1 MNYEKLTALLATSAT
16 IKLLRAKNAPLILS
30 FLQREFKA
38 TNRLV
43 IANYELVNKL
53 ADYLEALNYLEEDD
67 PYENVLQRAKQTID
81 DWCNEENRYLRKFP
95 DETGESVHELTSDTE
110 KVFQWIEA
118 LDKKEF
124 IGTESRFL
132 DIFAKLRELIEHS
145 SADPEKR
152 MAVLEKKKK
161 EIEDQIRQ
169 IKTSGKVDSY
179 SNTQIKE
186 RFFEINKLGR
196 ELISDFKEVEEN
208 FKEITRNIYEKQA
221 QQEMTK
227 GAILGY
233 TLDATDELR
242 ESDQGKSFQAF
253 WLFLMADN
261 KQDELN
267 ALIDNVFK
275 ILEER
280 RIAQPEPFL
289 SRIKIYLHAAGQKV
303 ITSNHRLTEKLSRI
317 LAEKYQQERQKTLEL
332 IGDIRRLALQR
343 IDNPPHQEPFIE
355 IEGAPAIRM
364 VMDRPLGEP
373 PQLASFANQPRT
385 LGGQELSRAD
395 LEKLFNQLAIDREVL
410 LQNIEGLLSDHAQVT
425 LAEIVRH
432 HPITKGLAELI
443 TYVAIASDSPRH
455 LINYDACQQIG
466 WAEDDLQKVVRL
478 PRVIYG
484 RT

>member
-1 MNYEKLTALLATSAT
+1 MNYEKITALLATSAT

-53 ADYLEALNYLEEDD
+53 ADYLEALHYLDEDD
-67 PYENVLQRAKQTID
+67 PYENMLQRAKQYID

-110 KVFQWIEA
+110 KAFQWIES

-152 MAVLEKKKK
+152 IAVLEKKKK
-161 EIEDQIRQ
+161 EIEDQIGQ
-169 IKTSGKVDSY
+169 IKTSGQVDSY
-179 SNTQIKE
+179 SDTQIKE
-186 RFFEINKLGR
+186 RFYEINKLGR

-208 FKEITRNIYEKQA
+208 FKEITRNIYQKQTR
-221 QQEMTK
+221 QDLTK

-242 ESDQGKSFQAF
+242 QSDQGKSFQAF

-261 KQDELN
+261 KQDELST
-267 ALIDNVFK
+267 LIGNIFK
-275 ILEER
+275 LLEDR
-280 RIAQPEPFL
+280 RIPQPDPFL
-289 SRIKIYLHAAGQKV
+289 SRIKFYLHAAGQKV
-303 ITSNHRLTEKLSRI
+303 VTSNHRLTEKLSRI
-317 LAEKYQQERQKTLEL
+317 LAEKYQRERQKTMEL

-364 VMDRPLGEP
+364 VMDRPLGQP
-373 PQLASFANQPRT
+373 PQLASFANQPDT
-385 LGGQELSRAD
+385 LGGRELSRAD
-395 LEKLFNQLAIDREVL
+395 LEKLFDQLTIDREALV
-410 LQNIEGLLSDHAQVT
+410 QNIETLLSDHFQVT
-425 LAEIVRH
+425 LAEIIRRY
-432 HPITKGLAELI
+432 PLTKGLAELV
-443 TYVAIASDSPRH
+443 TYVAIASKSPHH
-455 LINYDACQQIG
+455 LIDDEACQQIAWTEG
-466 WAEDDLQKVVRL
+466 DIKKVVRL
-478 PRVIYG
+478 PRVIFG